1 MNRSSQTREGTS
13 ARPMIAKMFKSASAA
28 FESASKSMVMGVAL
42 MASTLSAV
50 SLPFDEAIDFL
61 KQKVATTT
69 SGYRDVWNG
78 AHSKMFMVAGANKQA
93 LVDDFKS
100 EILKALEKGT
110 TLEDFRAGFDDIVKR
125 HGWSYNGDRGWRT
138 RTIFETNLRTA
149 YAAGRYAQMT
159 EPDTLATFPYWQY
172 HHSGAVHPRL
182 QHKAWDGTTLRADD
196 PFWSVAYPPNGY
208 GCGCFVTPVSRGG
221 LRRMGKAE
229 PDRAPDL
236 DQLGTDQP
244 LGVDPSFAYNP
255 GKSWLDQTAPGPKA
269 ITASEANIAAFVQ
282 SSLRGKWPDGSW
294 TPVGVTTSKNAT
306 SLDLAAGTEL
316 RLPASTI
323 RDNADTDVSP
333 DAYAVVPKQL
343 LKKGRVKRDEKT
355 GAVSLVGDVDGERW
369 AADLDFVEGGK
380 RRQLHIKSLRRE
392 RKP

>member
-1 MNRSSQTREGTS
+1 MNRGPQTRKDTS
-13 ARPMIAKMFKSASAA
+13 ARPMIAKLFKSASAA
-28 FESASKSMVMGVAL
+28 FESASKSMVVGVAL

-61 KQKVATTT
+61 KQKVSTTTT
-69 SGYRDVWNG
+69 SFRDVWDG

-93 LVDDFKS
+93 IVDDFKS

-110 TLEDFRAGFDDIVKR
+110 TLEEFRAGFDDIVKR

-159 EPDTLATFPYWQY
+159 EPDTLATFPFWQY

-182 QHKAWDGTTLRADD
+182 QHKAWDGTILRADD

-221 LRRMGKAE
+221 LRRMGKAA
-229 PDRAPDL
+229 PDRTPDL

-255 GKSWLDQTAPGPKA
+255 GKSWLDQTSPGPKA
-269 ITASEANIAAFVQ
+269 VTATEANIAAFVQ
-282 SSLRGKWPDGSW
+282 SSLKGKWPDGSW
-294 TPVGVTTSKNAT
+294 TPVGITNSKNTAA
-306 SLDLAAGTEL
+306 LDLAAGTEL

-323 RDNADTDVSP
+323 RANAEADVTP
-333 DAYAVVPKQL
+333 DAYAVIPKQL
-343 LKKGRVKRDEKT
+343 LKKGRVKRDKKT
-355 GAVSLVGDVDGERW
+355 GAVSLVGEVNGDRW
-369 AADLDFVEGGK
+369 TADLDFVDSGK

-392 RKP
+392 LTQ